1 MIARILNVTPTV
13 TRRNFLRLSA
23 VMTAVAGSLALVGC
37 ATGDRRRDDTVFF
50 TDGTGFTR

>member
-1 MIARILNVTPTV
+1 MIVRILNVTPTV

-23 VMTAVAGSLALVGC
+23 VMTAVAGSLTLVGC
-37 ATGDRRRDDTVFF
+37 ATGDRRLDDTDFF

>member
-37 ATGDRRRDDTVFF
+37 ATSDRRRDDTVFF